1 MTLWQPAAREKG
13 GSEGGKGAPI
23 GRSES
28 AASEVW
34 RGPSQRLIS
43 KVAFRLSM
51 GSVGVVRC
59 LHMMIFA
66 RPATL
71 CEWQTTRGSGAAA
84 VSSSSEGGTLWTS
97 EVISDHQLPRAC
109 VEVISDHQRSSGGH
123 QWPRACV
130 EVISDH
136 QKSSLIISGHA
147 PASRSSAII
156 RGHH

>member
-1 MTLWQPAAREKG
+1 
-13 GSEGGKGAPI
+13 
-23 GRSES
+23 
-28 AASEVW
+28 
-34 RGPSQRLIS
+34 
-43 KVAFRLSM
+43 M

-109 VEVISDHQRSSGGH
+109 VEVISDHQ
-123 QWPRACV
+123 
-130 EVISDH
+130 
-136 QKSSLIISGHA
+136 KSSLIISGHA
-147 PASRSSAII
+147 PASRSSAVITDHQWPRACVKVI
-156 RGHH
+156 SDHQR